1 MSHEHDRPDRR
12 GAWYR
17 KNPGDLGTD
26 ESIRLNF
33 SVKIPMTP
41 FLGCVG
47 VAPAGGEAHNS
58 QTPDFTDLLTVY
70 PPTGPRPTERIRPSV
85 LKMKAN
91 NAFSGGP
98 EPVTVQTLSRS
109 SALIG
114 DCPATVSRP

>member
-47 VAPAGGEAHNS
+47 VAPAGGMPFTVMGLVCAIGDPSAVKPNS
-58 QTPDFTDLLTVY
+58 PKK
-70 PPTGPRPTERIRPSV
+70 
-85 LKMKAN
+85 LKRGT
-91 NAFSGGP
+91 FIGS
-98 EPVTVQTLSRS
+98 TLSCGWRK
-109 SALIG
+109 
-114 DCPATVSRP
+114 PNMTF